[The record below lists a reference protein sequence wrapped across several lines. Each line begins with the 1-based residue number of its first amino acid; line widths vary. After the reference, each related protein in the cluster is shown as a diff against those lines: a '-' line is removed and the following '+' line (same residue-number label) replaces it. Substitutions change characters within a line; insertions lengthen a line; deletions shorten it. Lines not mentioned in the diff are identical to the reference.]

1 MDIYPCPPLRFS
13 VTSIGSRLTK
23 LDSDYNIRQV
33 FLIVSLTILYCALI
47 FKSLHAEG
55 DLAKWSARDIHDIA
69 GHHLPGVDLVV
80 LVVNQVVVRIV
91 RGEGDLIA
99 LIQVER
105 ARLERLLSRSPPLL
119 ANPAPRRFLPSS
131 PPVPAGGGAAPPSS
145 GAPAAPTRDAR
156 SARPRLYVRLRASHA
171 RNWIVAPLRI
181 SISRRGPR
189 LFHSASA
196 TQPSPKSTG

>member
-1 MDIYPCPPLRFS
+1 M
-13 VTSIGSRLTK
+13 TSIGSRLTK

-99 LIQVER
+99 WIQVER
-105 ARLERLLSRSPPLL
+105 ARLERLLSRSTGMVGYLRWVGLLLQVGMDGWFQWLVWIAGAVGMFCFLREYWGGFFPLL
-119 ANPAPRRFLPSS
+119 LVELTDGEEEAAAIEQRTVGCLRFSS
-131 PPVPAGGGAAPPSS
+131 SS
-145 GAPAAPTRDAR
+145 SSSLLSFFA
-156 SARPRLYVRLRASHA
+156 
-171 RNWIVAPLRI
+171 
-181 SISRRGPR
+181 
-189 LFHSASA
+189 FF
-196 TQPSPKSTG
+196 